1 MVTELRQAQ
10 AGNNRQV
17 ANLILT
23 PKSRLEWNKHSNS
36 VGEAS
41 TPILM
46 ILGYPLEVL
55 LDTEIDIV
63 GKLLKLT
70 LISGRY

>member
-1 MVTELRQAQ
+1 MLTELRQAQ

-17 ANLILT
+17 ANLLLT
-23 PKSRLEWNKHSNS
+23 PKSRLARNKHSNS

-41 TPILM
+41 TLILM

-63 GKLLKLT
+63 GKL
-70 LISGRY
+70 